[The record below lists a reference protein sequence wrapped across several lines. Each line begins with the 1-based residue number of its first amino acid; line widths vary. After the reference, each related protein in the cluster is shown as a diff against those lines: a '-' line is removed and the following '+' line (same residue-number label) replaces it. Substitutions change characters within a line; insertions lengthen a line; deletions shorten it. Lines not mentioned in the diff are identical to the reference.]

1 MKLVIILPTY
11 NERDNIIRLLDL
23 LHEILSDVD
32 LYDISYL
39 VVDDTSPDGTKEVVL
54 TYQKKHADVF
64 VISGA
69 KEGLGK
75 ALLRGMT
82 HAVEEMH
89 ADVILQM
96 DADLSHDPKAIP
108 KFLTAIS
115 KGSDFVIGCRY
126 IKGGSIPENWGFHR
140 KIFSIVAN
148 SIVRFGLGVPSIHD
162 WTGGFRAFKKVY
174 FDKLRTQ
181 MDEFSGYVFQ
191 IAFLHKSVLL
201 GANVSEVPIHFTD
214 RRFGRSKIVPSEYI
228 RKVLLYVMR
237 SRITS
242 ILSHSFSKFLV
253 VGSIGFIINT
263 ITLEL
268 LVLIGLHPTIGSMV
282 GAEFAILSNYKLNN
296 AWTFKDRKIDKE
308 NRIRKFLQFNTTSLG
323 AMALQATSV
332 QIGTH
337 FYGIQT
343 YRWFYLFGIFFGL
356 IWNYIMYSRVI
367 WKRKV

>member
-11 NERDNIIRLLDL
+11 NERENIVRLLDQ
-23 LHEILSDVD
+23 LHDILHDVKE
-32 LYDISYL
+32 YTVAYL
-39 VVDDTSPDGTKEVVL
+39 VVDDTSPDGTKDVVL
-54 TYQKKHADVF
+54 AYQKTHTSVS
-64 VISGA
+64 VISGK

-82 HAVEEMH
+82 HAVEHMQ

-108 KFLTAIS
+108 KFLSAIS

-126 IKGGSIPENWGFHR
+126 IKGGSIPDNWGLHR

-174 FDKLRTQ
+174 FEKLRSE

-201 GANVSEVPIHFTD
+201 GAKVAEVPIHFTD

-228 RKVLLYVMR
+228 RKVMLYVAR
-237 SRITS
+237 SRIAS
-242 ILSHSFSKFLV
+242 VLSHSFSKFMV
-253 VGSIGFIINT
+253 VGSIGFMINT
-263 ITLEL
+263 LVLEL
-268 LVLIGLHPTIGSMV
+268 FVLLGFHPTVGSMV
-282 GAEFAILSNYKLNN
+282 GAEFAIMSNYKLNN
-296 AWTFKDRKIDKE
+296 SWTFKDRKINKE
-308 NRIRKFLQFNTTSLG
+308 NRLKKFLQFNTTSLG
-323 AMALQATSV
+323 AMAFQAISV
-332 QIGTH
+332 QVGTH
-337 FYGIQT
+337 FYGVDT
-343 YRWFYLFGIFFGL
+343 YRWFYLIGIFLGL

-367 WKRKV
+367 WKRNV